1 MRVLELVKKLYLA
14 WLLCK
19 VLMKIV
25 AFVGMPA
32 SGKGEASKVA
42 LSLGMPV
49 VNMGDVIREEVVRSG
64 ADMSDTN
71 TGTIAMKLRNRNGAD
86 VVAVRCTPKILS
98 FDASVVV
105 VDGVRSVDEVEY
117 FKGKFGDD
125 FVLVAVEASAGQRLE
140 RIQRRKRADRIIDRE
155 GFLSREERELGWGIK
170 AAIEHA
176 DMVVENNGSITEF
189 HKKIKQLLEGIF

>member
-1 MRVLELVKKLYLA
+1 
-14 WLLCK
+14 
-19 VLMKIV
+19 MKIV

-42 LSLGMPV
+42 SSLGMPV

-64 ADMSDTN
+64 GDMSDTN

-125 FVLVAVEASAGQRLE
+125 FVLVAVEASAEQRLE

-155 GFLSREERELGWGIK
+155 GFLSREARELGWGIK
-170 AAIEHA
+170 AAIERA

-189 HKKIKQLLEGIF
+189 HKKIKQLLEETL

>member
-1 MRVLELVKKLYLA
+1 MVKKIYLV
-14 WLLCK
+14 WLPCK

-49 VNMGDVIREEVVRSG
+49 VNMGDVIREEVVQSG

-71 TGTIAMKLRNRNGAD
+71 TGAIAMKLRDRNGSD

-125 FVLVAVEASAGQRLE
+125 FVLVAIDAFAEQRLE
-140 RIQRRKRADRIIDRE
+140 RIQRRKRADRIIDRS

-176 DMVVENNGSITEF
+176 DMVIENNGSITEF

>member
-1 MRVLELVKKLYLA
+1 MMVKKIYLA
-14 WLLCK
+14 WSLCK
-19 VLMKIV
+19 VSMKIV

-42 LSLGMPV
+42 SGLGMPV
-49 VNMGDVIREEVVRSG
+49 VNMGDVIREEVARSS
-64 ADMSDTN
+64 ADMSDAN
-71 TGTIAMKLRNRNGAD
+71 TGAIAMKLRDRHGSD
-86 VVAVRCTPKILS
+86 VVAVRCTPRILS

-105 VDGVRSVDEVEY
+105 VDGVRSVDEVKY

-125 FVLVAVEASAGQRLE
+125 FVLVAVKAFAEQRLE
-140 RIQRRKRADRIIDRE
+140 RIQKRKRADRIINRD

-176 DMVVENNGSITEF
+176 DIVIENNGSIAEF
-189 HKKIKQLLEGIF
+189 HKKVKQLLEGTL